1 LSAFR
6 NTSIDVAGSLD
17 GTLGI
22 PNVFFEPGQK
32 VWMQL
37 GQIRR
42 YFRSMDSSFSWLIHR
57 GVPLRQSGTWLVG
70 TPIISFDD
78 FPTGLPNSPI
88 LYGWLCI
95 PLYPGW
101 WFGRFLIFPNS
112 WDDWDDWDD
121 DPI

>member
-1 LSAFR
+1 MAHLESPM
-6 NTSIDVAGSLD
+6 L
-17 GTLGI
+17 
-22 PNVFFEPGQK
+22 FFEPGQR

-42 YFRSMDSSFSWLIHR
+42 SFRSMDSSFSRLIHR
-57 GVPLRQSGTWLVG
+57 GVPLRQSGRWLVG

-112 WDDWDDWDD
+112 WDDPRMIGMMIQSDELHHFSEG
-121 DPI
+121 